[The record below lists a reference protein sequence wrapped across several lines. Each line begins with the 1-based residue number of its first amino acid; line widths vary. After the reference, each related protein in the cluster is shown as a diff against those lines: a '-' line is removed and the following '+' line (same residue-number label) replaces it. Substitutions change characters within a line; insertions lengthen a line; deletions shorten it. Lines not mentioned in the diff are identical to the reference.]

1 MNDFLISGVESQ
13 IVGGDL
19 SFGSLGKAEVYLLA
33 SWARSALETDLL
45 MSVESSLQEG
55 EIWLKPEVEGSLD
68 ILMGEGR
75 KALMEE
81 VGEEGGEFVSVIKFD
96 TMDVMFKY

>member
-1 MNDFLISGVESQ
+1 
-13 IVGGDL
+13 
-19 SFGSLGKAEVYLLA
+19 
-33 SWARSALETDLL
+33 
-45 MSVESSLQEG
+45 MSVESSSQEG

-96 TMDVMFKY
+96 TMDVMFEY